1 MQNASSPPT
10 SRQNVVVLG
19 ATGSIGGSTLDVIAS
34 SQGRFVPFA
43 LTAHGQLEELLAAA
57 IRWRPSYIVASDE
70 QAAGRFDWSRLP
82 PQTTLLTGT
91 AGLQEVASHAE
102 ADIIVSAIVG
112 RAGLEGTFAAIDAG
126 KRVALANKET
136 LVVAGHLATQRAA
149 QTGAEILPV
158 DSEHS
163 AIFQALKAG
172 QNAEVRRV
180 ILTASGG
187 PFRGYSQ
194 QELLEVT
201 AEEALDHPTW
211 KMGKKI
217 TVDSATMMNKALEI
231 IEARWLF
238 GLTAE
243 QIDVVV
249 HPQSIV
255 HSLVEYVDGSVL
267 AQMSPPDMRM
277 PIQLALTYPQRT
289 ECPAK
294 RLDLAQAF
302 SLDFEPP
309 DYERFPALKLGKEVA
324 ARGGTCGAVLNAA
337 NEVAVARFL
346 EGKIRFVD
354 IYRVCRAV
362 LDEHPFENAPD
373 LTRLLE
379 LDAWAREESDK
390 WITCC
395 LRQAKDQACSNL

>member
-1 MQNASSPPT
+1 MQSSST
-10 SRQNVVVLG
+10 SKSCQNVVVLG
-19 ATGSIGGSTLDVIAS
+19 STGSIGCSTLDVIRAS
-34 SQGRFVPFA
+34 KGAFAPFA
-43 LTAHGQLEELLAAA
+43 LTAHGRLDDLLKSA
-57 IRWRPSYIVASDE
+57 IKHQPKFIVASDE
-70 QAAGRFDWSRLP
+70 AAAAEFDWSDLP
-82 PQTTLLTGT
+82 TGTTLLTGT
-91 AGLQEVASHAE
+91 AGLQEVAAHPE

-112 RAGLEGTFAAIDAG
+112 RAGLEGTFAAIAAG

-136 LVVAGHLATQRAA
+136 LVVAGHLATQMAA
-149 QTGAEILPV
+149 ESGAEILPV

-172 QNAEVRRV
+172 READVKRV

-187 PFRGYSQ
+187 PFRKFSQ
-194 QELLEVT
+194 QQLLEVT

-211 KMGKKI
+211 KMGPKI
-217 TVDSATMMNKALEI
+217 TVDSATMMNKALEL
-231 IEARWLF
+231 IEAKWLF
-238 GLTAE
+238 DLTVE

-255 HSLVEYVDGSVL
+255 HSLVEFVDGSVV

-277 PIQLALTYPQRT
+277 PIQLAMTYPQRT

-294 RLDLAQAF
+294 ELDLTKAF
-302 SLDFEPP
+302 QLQFEPP

-324 ARGGTCGAVLNAA
+324 ERGGTCGAVLNAA
-337 NEVAVARFL
+337 NEVAVQQFL

-354 IYRVCRAV
+354 IYRVCRHL
-362 LDEHPFENAPD
+362 LDEHPFETNPE

-379 LDAWAREESDK
+379 LDAWAREESIK

-395 LRQAKDQACSNL
+395 LRQAKDQACSNT